1 MQLEPGWALTTSP
14 ARRVCRLRMDGVSPV
29 VEDAVD
35 AALDSAGVAV
45 SDIFLDGWHE
55 TFAAFATILQ
65 REFWSAPRDPLG
77 ARGVGDFAT
86 EVLLLDQGATSEQ

>member
-45 SDIFLDGWHE
+45 SDVFLDGWHE
-55 TFAAFATILQ
+55 TFAAFAAILQ
-65 REFWSAPRDPLG
+65 RVLECAP
-77 ARGVGDFAT
+77 T
-86 EVLLLDQGATSEQ
+86 TH